1 MSTTLRSPRRS
12 VGRSRLRL
20 GAGLALAVVLLT
32 GCAGLQPGVAI
43 VVGDE
48 QISVNEVDDLASS
61 ICNLEEANPTQ
72 GQDSGT
78 QVVGSQVRNS
88 AMQALAL
95 RSIADQLAAEYGI
108 EAGSDYQSAAD
119 QVRLQYGGVD
129 SDLVD
134 AAMPAYTSGA
144 YFVSILRQIGA
155 QESGADQDSDE
166 ALAAG
171 IKVAQQWEDDNEI
184 ETNPSFDSF
193 SIGDSSIESERS
205 DLARAAGDTAKQ
217 AATADAAYIAT
228 LPSTQRCG

>member
-1 MSTTLRSPRRS
+1 VSTTL
-12 VGRSRLRL
+12 RSRLRL
-20 GAGLALAVVLLT
+20 GAGLALAVALLT

-48 QISVNEVDDLASS
+48 QISVNEVDDLAGS
-61 ICNLEEANPTQ
+61 ICDLEEANPTQ
-72 GQDSGT
+72 GQEST

-95 RSIADQLAAEYGI
+95 RSVADQLAAEYGLQ
-108 EAGSDYQSAAD
+108 AGSDYQDAED

-155 QESGADQDSDE
+155 EKTGADQESDE
-166 ALAAG
+166 ALTAG
-171 IKVAQQWEDDNEI
+171 IQVAQQWEDDNEI
-184 ETNPSFDSF
+184 ETNPAFDSF

-205 DLARAAGDTAKQ
+205 DLARAAGDTAKG
-217 AATADAAYIAT
+217 AASADAAYVGA